1 MLEGS
6 INSPSEER
14 EEHVEAIKAN
24 PDKRKV
30 IKKWVYE
37 EIERVVKPGVIDWCV
52 WKGAFLAG
60 WCLSISGLSAGRESE
75 SWESDSHVYKNITP
89 LDMQGGGELVS
100 AGKKL
105 PAGHC
110 AGCFT

>member
-30 IKKWVYE
+30 IKK
-37 EIERVVKPGVIDWCV
+37 
-52 WKGAFLAG
+52 
-60 WCLSISGLSAGRESE
+60 
-75 SWESDSHVYKNITP
+75 
-89 LDMQGGGELVS
+89 
-100 AGKKL
+100 
-105 PAGHC
+105 
-110 AGCFT
+110 